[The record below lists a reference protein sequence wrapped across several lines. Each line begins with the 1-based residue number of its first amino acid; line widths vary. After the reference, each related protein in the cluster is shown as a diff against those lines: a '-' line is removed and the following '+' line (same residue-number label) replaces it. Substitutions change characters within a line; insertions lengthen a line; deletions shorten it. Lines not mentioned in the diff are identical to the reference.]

1 LVIVTCP
8 DLHLVV
14 LLRPYNA
21 FLLDKLLEGFVD
33 ALFKHLETRGV
44 TGRDEGY
51 LHSSALCCCDS
62 FGGQKTDLG
71 ASIYHYC

>member
-33 ALFKHLETRGV
+33 ALFKHLETRG
-44 TGRDEGY
+44 
-51 LHSSALCCCDS
+51 
-62 FGGQKTDLG
+62 GG
-71 ASIYHYC
+71 